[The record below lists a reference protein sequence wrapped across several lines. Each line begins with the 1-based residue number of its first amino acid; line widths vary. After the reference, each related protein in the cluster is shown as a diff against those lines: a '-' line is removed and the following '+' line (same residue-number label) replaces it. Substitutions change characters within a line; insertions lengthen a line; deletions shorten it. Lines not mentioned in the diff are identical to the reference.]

1 MKVQN
6 IVMLSI
12 GHMVTDVNQGV
23 IPVLL
28 PFLIAQ
34 HGLSYTAA
42 AGIVFALNIS
52 SSLVQ
57 PLFGYFADRFSKSWL
72 IPAGVLAAG
81 AGVAFIGIAP
91 GYWSIF
97 VMSAISGIGIAAV
110 HPEAARLA
118 NLVAGENKATAMSI
132 FGIGGQLGFAFGP
145 LLATGS
151 LFMFG
156 LKGTLLLIA
165 PVAIFAILFA
175 GRSSQFSAY
184 RKGAT
189 VKKSDRSP
197 THGCDAWG
205 PFSRLTLTIVC
216 RSVAFYG
223 LNTFL
228 PLYWVNVLNQ
238 SKTAGGTALTILLAS
253 GVAGTLIGGR
263 LADHVGY
270 RKAVLISFISLMF
283 VLPTLILVHSVWLL
297 TLLLVPVGL
306 TLSGSFSP
314 AIVLGQKYLPNRVGF
329 ASGVTLGLAISVGGI
344 AAPFL
349 GRVADIYGIYWAL
362 VCIVF
367 LPVIGACLAFTLP
380 QPEAATTPAQA

>member
-1 MKVQN
+1 MKIQN
-6 IVMLSI
+6 IVLLSI

-34 HGLSYTAA
+34 HGLSYAAA

-72 IPAGVLAAG
+72 IPAGAVAAG
-81 AGVAFIGIAP
+81 AGVALIGVAP

-97 VMSAISGIGIAAV
+97 AVSAVSGIGIAAV

-118 NLVAGENKATAMSI
+118 NIVGGKNKAMAMSI
-132 FGIGGQLGFAFGP
+132 FGIGGQLGFAVGP
-145 LLATGS
+145 LLTTGF
-151 LFMFG
+151 LFMYG

-165 PVAIFAILFA
+165 PVAVFAIIFA

-184 RKGAT
+184 RKEVTG
-189 VKKSDRSP
+189 KKSDRSP
-197 THGCDAWG
+197 VQGRDAWG
-205 PFSRLTLTIVC
+205 PFARLALTITC

-263 LADHVGY
+263 LADRVGY
-270 RKAVLISFISLMF
+270 RQAVLISFISLTL
-283 VLPTLILVHSVWLL
+283 VLPSLVLAHSVWLL
-297 TLLLVPVGL
+297 TLLLVPVGI
-306 TLSGSFSP
+306 TLSISFSP

-344 AAPFL
+344 AAPIL
-349 GRVADIYGIYWAL
+349 GKVADIHGIYWAL
-362 VCIVF
+362 VCLVF
-367 LPVIGACLAFTLP
+367 LPLIGACLALTLP
-380 QPEAATTPAQA
+380 QPESATSQA

>member
-1 MKVQN
+1 VKIQN
-6 IVMLSI
+6 IVLLSI

-72 IPAGVLAAG
+72 IPAGAVAAG
-81 AGVAFIGIAP
+81 AGVALIGVAP
-91 GYWSIF
+91 GYWAIF
-97 VMSAISGIGIAAV
+97 AVSAVSGIGIAAV

-118 NLVAGENKATAMSI
+118 NIVGGKNKAMAMSI
-132 FGIGGQLGFAFGP
+132 FGIGGQLGFAVGP
-145 LLATGS
+145 LLTTGF
-151 LFMFG
+151 LFLCG
-156 LKGTLLLIA
+156 LNGTLFLAL
-165 PVAIFAILFA
+165 PVAIFAIIFA

-184 RKGAT
+184 RKEAT
-189 VKKSDRSP
+189 GEKRDRP
-197 THGCDAWG
+197 PAQGRDAWG
-205 PFSRLTLTIVC
+205 PFSRLSLMITC
-216 RSVAFYG
+216 RSIAFYG

-263 LADHVGY
+263 LADRVGY
-270 RKAVLISFISLMF
+270 RQVVLASLILLVF
-283 VLPTLILVHSVWLL
+283 FLPSLVLVHSVWLL
-297 TLLLVPVGL
+297 TILLVPVGIA
-306 TLSGSFSP
+306 LSGSFSP

-344 AAPFL
+344 AAPIL
-349 GRVADIYGIYWAL
+349 GKIADIHGIYWAL
-362 VCIVF
+362 VCLVF
-367 LPVIGACLAFTLP
+367 LPVIGTCLAFTLP
-380 QPEAATTPAQA
+380 QPEAATSQA